1 MNEEVKEEKTAE
13 AEENLADN
21 RMDGRT
27 DDRTDDLAD
36 DRTNDEVHEQI
47 SGQTKLVTDQGLTA
61 DKYCVSEPWIDSNC
75 LSEEEEEELSGIPIE
90 YEMKKEE
97 VVPGMRAFQHKVSFK
112 KNMIYT
118 VILAVLA
125 ALYLHGIIKDPSY
138 TTGIILFG
146 LCLLVILM
154 IWYSPEQHIRRT
166 VKAIESEH
174 MTFRLEISEVGILI
188 LEESGKYLV
197 RYSTPGVSVIELDNC
212 FTVCVSRE
220 KVFVIPKRCIEP
232 EKMDEIRRRMKDGL
246 GDRYEDKTV
255 K

>member
-1 MNEEVKEEKTAE
+1 MNEEVKEEKIVE
-13 AEENLADN
+13 AEESLA
-21 RMDGRT
+21 DGRT
-27 DDRTDDLAD
+27 D
-36 DRTNDEVHEQI
+36 DRTNDEVHEQL

-61 DKYCVSEPWIDSNC
+61 DKDCVSDPWIDSNR

-90 YEMKKEE
+90 YDMKKEE

-112 KNMIYT
+112 KNLIYT

-125 ALYLHGIIKDPSY
+125 ALYLQGIIRDPSY

-166 VKAIESEH
+166 VKAIELEH
-174 MTFRLEISEVGILI
+174 MTFRLEVSEVGILI